1 MMKKTNL
8 ITEAALLAAIYTIFF
23 MISFYVPLLNTIVMW
38 VLPLPFIFIIVRHT
52 IKAGMILWAVT
63 LALTLLF
70 SVMALPLTLLF
81 GSGGIVM
88 GALYKKRKSAFA
100 ILLGGSL
107 TYIAGFVLLYIAS
120 ILFLKIDI
128 MKDSITLMKDSL
140 ERADQFSKM
149 IGGGNEAQLQS
160 LYDSLDVLQYLAPSA
175 LLIVGVLF
183 ALLTQLV
190 ANMVLKRFRIE
201 VPPFPPFREWSF
213 PKSFL
218 WYYLGIILLSFVSS
232 EVGSPLYIAAVN
244 LILILE
250 NIMIIQGITV
260 IFYFSYL
267 KKWPKAVPVMAVIF
281 SFLLALPLQLIKF
294 LGIIDLGFNLRKRMK
309 S

>member
-1 MMKKTNL
+1 VKKTNL
-8 ITEAALLAAIYTIFF
+8 VTETALLAALYTIFF
-23 MISFYVPLLNTIVMW
+23 MISFYVPLLNTVVMW
-38 VLPLPFIFIIVRHT
+38 VLPLPFIFIVIRHT
-52 IKAGMILWAVT
+52 IKAG
-63 LALTLLF
+63 LTLWVITLLLTF
-70 SVMALPLTLLF
+70 IFGVMALPLTLLF
-81 GSGGIVM
+81 GSGGVVM
-88 GALYKKRKSAFA
+88 GALYQKRKSSFA

-107 TYIAGFVLLYIAS
+107 TYIVGFVLLYIGT
-120 ILFLKIDI
+120 IVFLEIDI
-128 MKDSITLMKDSL
+128 MKQSITLMEDSL
-140 ERADQFSKM
+140 KKAGQFSEVL
-149 IGGGNEAQLQS
+149 GGGNEQQLQS
-160 LYDSLDVLQYLAPSA
+160 LTESLKLLQYLAPSA

-190 ANMVLKRFRIE
+190 ANIVLKRFRMD
-201 VPPFPPFREWSF
+201 VPAFPPFREWSF

-218 WYYLGIILLSFVSS
+218 WYYLGVILLSFVSS
-232 EVGSPLYIAAVN
+232 EVGSPLYVAAVN

-250 NIMIIQGITV
+250 NIMIIQGLTV

-267 KKWPKAVPVMAVIF
+267 KKWPKAVPIIAVIF